1 MSSFKDKVL
10 EKVKEIPR
18 GKVITYKELAK
29 AMGKPG
35 AVRAVANAL
44 GNNSGLVEIPCHRV
58 IRSDGRIGGYAL
70 GPEKKKEFLEIEG
83 IIVDEKDKVDLD
95 KFLYKY

>member
-70 GPEKKKEFLEIEG
+70 GAKKKKELLASEG
-83 IIVDEKDKVDLD
+83 VVVDKNDKVDLS
-95 KFLYKY
+95 KYGYSF